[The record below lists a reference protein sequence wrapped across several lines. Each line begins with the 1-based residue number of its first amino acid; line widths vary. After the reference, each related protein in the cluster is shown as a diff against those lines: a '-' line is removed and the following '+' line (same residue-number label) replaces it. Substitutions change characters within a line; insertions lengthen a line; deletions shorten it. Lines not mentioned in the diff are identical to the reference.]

1 MSDQIHYL
9 KIDNIVVRKNWNIRD
24 EVSMD
29 SIASLAESIQA
40 IGLQNAIIVN
50 ESIELVAGYR
60 RLCACKRLGF
70 EDIKAR
76 VVSFGSNDHERLAHI
91 DENLQTRSLSPKNL
105 ERALSERKAIWTKLY
120 PTVTGR
126 PRNDRPVA
134 GSFEK
139 ETADITGQSKTNIRK
154 QVGRVDLSSPGVR
167 TAYEK
172 NEITKS
178 HVDELVRLPIN
189 MQDFAMKKIIEKNL
203 GIAETRLLVIDFIEK
218 NKDAIVKDAIKKF
231 NASKLD
237 GLKEEKDFIDEMPR
251 DDPEP
256 EQPEDGFNPFNEIN
270 MENIEN
276 AAMSKRID
284 NHVKSLNI
292 LLVKY
297 VREEAWNGVD
307 MSVLLDVSKDIVAL
321 ESNIVIIKKALIN
334 NESLQIELKSLT

>member
-9 KIDNIVVRKNWNIRD
+9 KMENIVVRKNWNIRD

-60 RLCACKRLGF
+60 RFCACKQLGF
-70 EDIKAR
+70 TDIKAR
-76 VVSFGSNDHERLAHI
+76 VVSFNTTDHERLAHI
-91 DENLQTRSLSPKNL
+91 DENLQTKSLSPKNL

-139 ETADITGQSKTNIRK
+139 ETAAITGQNKGTIKK
-154 QVGRVDLSSPGVR
+154 QVNRVDLSSEGVR
-167 TAYEK
+167 AAYEN

-178 HVDELVRLPIN
+178 HVDELVRLPIS

-203 GIAETRLLVIDFIEK
+203 GIAETRLLILDFIEK
-218 NKDAIVKDAIKKF
+218 NKMAIVKEAVKKF
-231 NASKLD
+231 HATDDNDK
-237 GLKEEKDFIDEMPR
+237 KEEKEFIEEMPSEVEEAPKP
-251 DDPEP
+251 D
-256 EQPEDGFNPFNEIN
+256 DGFDPFNEIN
-270 MENIEN
+270 IEGIEN

-297 VREEAWNGVD
+297 IREEAWNGVD
-307 MSVLLDVSKDIVAL
+307 VSTLLDVSKDIVAL

-334 NESLQIELKSLT
+334 NESLQIE

>member
-9 KIDNIVVRKNWNIRD
+9 KIDNIIVRKNWNIRD
-24 EVSMD
+24 DVSMD
-29 SIASLAESIQA
+29 SLASLAESIQA

-76 VVSFGSNDHERLAHI
+76 VVSFNTTDHERLAHI
-91 DENLQTRSLSPKNL
+91 DENLQTKTLSPKNL

-126 PRNDRPVA
+126 PRNDRKVA

-139 ETADITGQSKTNIRK
+139 ETSQLTGQSKGSIRK
-154 QVGRVDLSSPGVR
+154 QVGRVDLSSEAVR

-178 HVDELVRLPIN
+178 HVDELVRIPIN
-189 MQDFAMKKIIEKNL
+189 MQDFALNKIIEKNL
-203 GIAETRLLVIDFIEK
+203 GIAETRLLILDFVEKNKMAIVKEAVKKFNEKYFGQEKEENDFIE
-218 NKDAIVKDAIKKF
+218 
-231 NASKLD
+231 
-237 GLKEEKDFIDEMPR
+237 EMPSVS
-251 DDPEP
+251 DAPPEP
-256 EQPEDGFNPFNEIN
+256 EAGFNPFSEIN
-270 MENIEN
+270 MDNIEN

-297 VREEAWNGVD
+297 VREEAWHGVD
-307 MSVLLDVSKDIVAL
+307 MSILLDVSKDIVAL

-334 NESLQIELKSLT
+334 NESLQIE